1 MGAMVNLVQGD
12 ASATLVWFA
21 SPGETREAPPAESR
35 RALDQWARAHEVTL
49 AMPAAEDSRVIGVDL
64 AVSDRVEQ
72 ELERAR
78 EAVAAQDADAAERAL
93 ARAESDLYAHPE
105 LPHAA
110 WLLAEVERGWAV
122 RYTRLAPMDEA
133 RAERAWL
140 RAAGLDGGR
149 AAGIGEPQVPG
160 AGGAVVTVHASI
172 AVVADG
178 ALTLWLDGAELAA
191 GSVDRSPAAHQLLVT
206 RDGAPVW
213 AAWVTLAEGTA
224 VRVALAP
231 SAPCTI
237 SDVAHARV
245 RDNAIEATGV
255 RCPRWIAARP
265 TSASGVLIASC
276 EAERCGALVEWRAPA
291 AALPPSPPKPRTSTW
306 PSWATWTIVGGATA
320 LAAGVVLAASGALQ
334 PARTETRFI
343 NGGIKTQATPVT
355 HGLSF
360 GF

>member
-1 MGAMVNLVQGD
+1 MTLD
-12 ASATLVWFA
+12 ASVTLVWLA
-21 SPGETREAPPAESR
+21 SAGETRDTPSAESR

-49 AMPAAEDSRVIGVDL
+49 AMPAADDSRVIGVDL

-78 EAVAAQDADAAERAL
+78 EAVGAQDADAAERAL

-122 RYTRLAPMDEA
+122 RYTRLAPTDEA

-149 AAGIGEPQVPG
+149 AAGIGEPHAGG
-160 AGGAVVTVHASI
+160 AGGAVVVVHASI
-172 AVVADG
+172 SVVADG
-178 ALTLWLDGAELAA
+178 AFTLLLDGAEVAE
-191 GSVDRSPAAHQLLVT
+191 GSIERSPGAHPLIVA

-224 VRVALAP
+224 IRIALATN
-231 SAPCTI
+231 SPCTI
-237 SDVAHARV
+237 SDVARARL
-245 RDNAIEATGV
+245 RDRSIDATGV
-255 RCPRWIAARP
+255 RCSRWIAARP
-265 TSASGVLIASC
+265 TGAAGVLIASC
-276 EAERCGALVEWRAPA
+276 EADRCGSLVEWRTPSV
-291 AALPPSPPKPRTSTW
+291 ALPPSPPTPHTSTW

-334 PARTETRFI
+334 STRTETRFI
-343 NGGIKTQATPVT
+343 NGGVKTQTTPATPFT